1 MVLPRYHDYVKSLD
15 MIMAFLRCLTLVL
28 LVLYTCTHIC
38 QKSNCVQQVIN
49 ACDSYCMNRLQ
60 TFSGL
65 SNAWLKMAPISLSLN
80 LLSVVCSCTDEA
92 LSFQADAPPLWLLRC
107 CHGNR
112 GSVSLACRHQSVSS
126 IPGVYFWVMGER
138 LNVYALL
145 APAAPLK
152 SKLEIGIIATD
163 SWRLKSGLIF
173 SRITVS

>member
-1 MVLPRYHDYVKSLD
+1 MLSDISIVVIHLHTYL
-15 MIMAFLRCLTLVL
+15 AEE
-28 LVLYTCTHIC
+28 
-38 QKSNCVQQVIN
+38 QQGIN
-49 ACDSYCMNRLQ
+49 TCDSYCMNRLQ

-65 SNAWLKMAPISLSLN
+65 LSNAWLKTALISLNLN

-112 GSVSLACRHQSVSS
+112 GSGSLAFRHQSVSS
-126 IPGVYFWVMGER
+126 IPGVYFWVTGER

-152 SKLEIGIIATD
+152 SKLEIGIITTD
-163 SWRLKSGLIF
+163 SWRLKSGLNF
-173 SRITVS
+173 NRITAS